1 MATVL
6 AKRRSN
12 SPAKLGMTVVRA
24 PGYSPHA
31 VAEHTLGLM
40 LAAERDCG
48 ELRIYVTNTK
58 TETKVELMAT

>member
-1 MATVL
+1 
-6 AKRRSN
+6 
-12 SPAKLGMTVVRA
+12 MTVVRA